1 MYLERIVGTSD
12 HELKP
17 LTSSWP
23 NELKLQE
30 IEEDDE
36 DKDTEDDLDDD
47 EYYDDDDDEYYDD
60 EDDFDD
66 EDYDDEEE
74 DDYDED
80 DEEKDKVKLINLLP
94 ITSNIKWHKLTYF
107 KQTIFISFISLRF
120 FTNVY
125 PTFFSIF
132 FFRQLSF
139 LLKYKI
145 KFDKRND
152 LEIFKLL
159 YIFPRRKQRLPQQ
172 QLLQQPRPPPQLL
185 DLKLIL
191 TLHITTQ
198 EMSMKPTNK
207 QNAALKNTTEQRFP
221 R

>member
-30 IEEDDE
+30 IEDDKE
-36 DKDTEDDLDDD
+36 DKDTEDELDDDD

-80 DEEKDKVKLINLLP
+80 EEEKDKVK
-94 ITSNIKWHKLTYF
+94 
-107 KQTIFISFISLRF
+107 FISL
-120 FTNVY
+120 
-125 PTFFSIF
+125 PAISSILMQCNF
-132 FFRQLSF
+132 C
-139 LLKYKI
+139 
-145 KFDKRND
+145 
-152 LEIFKLL
+152 
-159 YIFPRRKQRLPQQ
+159 
-172 QLLQQPRPPPQLL
+172 
-185 DLKLIL
+185 
-191 TLHITTQ
+191 
-198 EMSMKPTNK
+198 
-207 QNAALKNTTEQRFP
+207 
-221 R
+221 

>member
-1 MYLERIVGTSD
+1 MHSERIVGTSD

-94 ITSNIKWHKLTYF
+94 ITSNI
-107 KQTIFISFISLRF
+107 
-120 FTNVY
+120 N
-125 PTFFSIF
+125 
-132 FFRQLSF
+132 
-139 LLKYKI
+139 
-145 KFDKRND
+145 
-152 LEIFKLL
+152 
-159 YIFPRRKQRLPQQ
+159 
-172 QLLQQPRPPPQLL
+172 
-185 DLKLIL
+185 
-191 TLHITTQ
+191 
-198 EMSMKPTNK
+198 
-207 QNAALKNTTEQRFP
+207 
-221 R
+221 